1 LGESPSIPTS
11 ETWSPAKSVGVASA
25 RFAAVPAN
33 RTEQAITA
41 QTRRTQ
47 PATGGDIAGAV
58 GIRESAIYKHYA
70 GKDAIL
76 QAIFA
81 YAEARIYAP
90 LPPAQNTAG
99 RDESS
104 IFRDML
110 EGLPRFMMA
119 DPTLIK
125 ITRIMLTEMHHDRKV
140 NEYVQGTY
148 GERAHM
154 YTEALFKKQ
163 MEEGK
168 IRPCDARALAMI
180 FNGFRFFWVYW
191 TFLANNPSPG
201 DIDQAEKDLQSS
213 IKLFEELLKP

>member
-1 LGESPSIPTS
+1 LTRDGSNGKIGRPTRAPD
-11 ETWSPAKSVGVASA
+11 EKPTREKILEAAIDL
-25 RFAAVPAN
+25 FAE
-33 RTEQAITA
+33 RGYDGTSM
-41 QTRRTQ
+41 R
-47 PATGGDIAGAV
+47 DIAGAV

-90 LPPAQNTAG
+90 LPPAQNAAG
-99 RDESS
+99 GDERS

-110 EGLPRFMMA
+110 EGLPGFIKA

-125 ITRIMLTEMHHDRKV
+125 ISRIMLTEMHRDRRIK
-140 NEYVQGTY
+140 EYVQDMY
-148 GERAHM
+148 GERAHI

-180 FNGFRFFWVYW
+180 FNGFRFSWVYW
-191 TFLANNPSPG
+191 TFLVGNPLPG
-201 DIDQAEKDLQSS
+201 DVDQAEKDLQAS

>member
-1 LGESPSIPTS
+1 LTRKGSNGKTGRPARAPDEKPTR
-11 ETWSPAKSVGVASA
+11 EKILEAAIDL
-25 RFAAVPAN
+25 FAE
-33 RTEQAITA
+33 RGYDGTSM
-41 QTRRTQ
+41 R
-47 PATGGDIAGAV
+47 DIAGAV

-90 LPPAQNTAG
+90 LPPVQNTAG

>member
-1 LGESPSIPTS
+1 LTRKGSNGKIGRPARAPDDKPTR
-11 ETWSPAKSVGVASA
+11 EKILEAAIDL
-25 RFAAVPAN
+25 FAE
-33 RTEQAITA
+33 RGYDGTSM
-41 QTRRTQ
+41 R
-47 PATGGDIAGAV
+47 DIAGAV

-81 YAEARIYAP
+81 YAEARIYTP

-110 EGLPRFMMA
+110 EGLPRFIMA

-125 ITRIMLTEMHHDRKV
+125 ITRIMLTEMHHDRKL
-140 NEYVQGTY
+140 NEYVQGIY

-154 YTEALFKKQ
+154 YTETLFKKQ

-168 IRPCDARALAMI
+168 IQPCDARALAMI

-191 TFLANNPSPG
+191 TFIANNPSPG
-201 DIDQAEKDLQSS
+201 DIGQAEKDLQAS
-213 IKLFEELLKP
+213 INLFEELLKP